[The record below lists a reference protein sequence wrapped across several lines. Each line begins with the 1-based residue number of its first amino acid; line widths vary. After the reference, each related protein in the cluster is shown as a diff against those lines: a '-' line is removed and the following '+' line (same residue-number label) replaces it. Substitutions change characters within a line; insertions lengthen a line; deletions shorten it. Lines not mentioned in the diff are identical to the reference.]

1 MVKALDERGI
11 STSAASACSSR
22 DSDASHVLSAIGL
35 GVEEARSSI
44 RLTIGR
50 ENDKSDI
57 DYVLDVFPRVI
68 EELRLISPS
77 WNKGCW

>member
-1 MVKALDERGI
+1 LVKALDEHGI
-11 STSAASACSSR
+11 SASAASACSSK

-35 GVEEARSSI
+35 EVEDARSSI

-50 ENDKSDI
+50 ENNKSDI
-57 DYVLDVFPRVI
+57 EYVLDVFPRVI
-68 EELRLISPS
+68 EELRLVSPS